1 MVAMPWESAQDFVG
15 RALAAYPTVHPVVE
29 QFRAMGVSRPVE
41 LTDANDR
48 TFVLAV
54 IGAWAAQIGEDALP
68 PGITDL
74 RDALRSEQV

>member
-1 MVAMPWESAQDFVG
+1 V
-15 RALAAYPTVHPVVE
+15 
-29 QFRAMGVSRPVE
+29 GVSRPVE
-41 LTDANDR
+41 LTDPNDR